1 MFLEGGPEKG
11 GQSLI
16 YSITHGSDCSFDHR
30 FLRDINSSLTLIPA
44 GHSAPSFSPA
54 WATVSASKR
63 LLDLLC
69 SAPNPP

>member
-16 YSITHGSDCSFDHR
+16 YSIIHGSNCSFHR
-30 FLRDINSSLTLIPA
+30 FLRDINSSLMLVPA
-44 GHSAPSFSPA
+44 VHSAPSLSPA
-54 WATVSASKR
+54 WATMSAFQR

-69 SAPNPP
+69 SVPNPP

>member
-16 YSITHGSDCSFDHR
+16 YSIIHGSNCSFDCC
-30 FLRDINSSLTLIPA
+30 FLRDINSSLTLVPA
-44 GHSAPSFSPA
+44 GHTAPSFSPA
-54 WATVSASKR
+54 WATVSASQR

>member
-11 GQSLI
+11 DQSLI
-16 YSITHGSDCSFDHR
+16 YSIIHGSNCSFDRR
-30 FLRDINSSLTLIPA
+30 FLRDINSSLTLVPA
-44 GHSAPSFSPA
+44 GHSASSFSPA
-54 WATVSASKR
+54 WATVSASQR

>member
-16 YSITHGSDCSFDHR
+16 YSTIHGSNCSFDHH
-30 FLRDINSSLTLIPA
+30 FLRDINSSLKLVPA
-44 GHSAPSFSPA
+44 VHSAPSFSPT
-54 WATVSASKR
+54 WATVSAFQR